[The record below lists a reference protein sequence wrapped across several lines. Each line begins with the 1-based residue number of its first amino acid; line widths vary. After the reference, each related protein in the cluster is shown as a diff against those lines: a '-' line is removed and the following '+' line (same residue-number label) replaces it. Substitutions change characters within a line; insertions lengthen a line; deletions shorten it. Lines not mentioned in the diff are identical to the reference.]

1 MRHSQQALF
10 LALICAAGLGASA
23 QATAPPAPAHSGNST
38 TVVDSSS
45 HPSAQKASATES
57 TATAPAPKAADSAAV
72 AITDAERSALTV
84 LRYDCDVHLTPET
97 HTLSADVHMTVRN
110 DGAQPLQR
118 IALQISS
125 TLQWDFLHANGTNLT
140 LATHTIDNDID
151 HTGQVDE
158 AVAVLPHPLAPGAT
172 LTLDALYSGTVEQS
186 ATRLERL
193 GAPSDVA
200 LASEW
205 DRIEPGFTGLRGVG
219 NVVWFP
225 VSMPPALLGE
235 GTRLFNEIGQWK
247 LREQT
252 ARLRLH
258 VVVEYKDNAPNLAVL
273 NGIVV
278 PPDAGAGVDA
288 AADAAMLPANVL
300 RVASFT
306 LAQGPIGFHAVGL
319 FVLTRQKSA
328 ADGIDVYARDGDEDL
343 TANYAKA
350 ATMVRPLAEQWFGAH
365 PKRPIVVIDLPEQD
379 DLPSEDRNILFAPL
393 RQADAQDLTPVLAHM
408 ASHTYFT
415 SPRVWMSE
423 GVAQFFTTLWTEEV
437 AGRAAAIQQ
446 LNSQRGALALA
457 EPAQPGPDA
466 GQSLIAAYSD
476 IYYRDKSAF
485 VFWMLRGILG
495 DGALGQ
501 ALRAYDPALDREP
514 SYFQRT
520 VQSVHAKSLE
530 WFFDDWIYRDR
541 GLPDLSIA
549 SVYTR
554 ALLLHGGTKN
564 YLTSVEV
571 QNDGPCAAQVPITV
585 QTSATEQN
593 TSVFVPAHGKGTVRV
608 VLPNPAQTVTAND
621 GTVPETGTGTHQTH
635 IDAPPAQ

>member
-1 MRHSQQALF
+1 MHNGQRAFF
-10 LALICAAGLGASA
+10 LALTCAAGMGASA
-23 QATAPPAPAHSGNST
+23 QATAPPASAHSNNSS
-38 TVVDSSS
+38 TVLYSRSRQS
-45 HPSAQKASATES
+45 TQKASATES
-57 TATAPAPKAADSAAV
+57 TATASTPKASGSTAV
-72 AITDAERSALTV
+72 AITDAERSALTI

-97 HTLSADVHMTVRN
+97 HTLSADAHMTVRN

-125 TLQWDFLHANGTNLT
+125 TLQWDFLHANGANLT
-140 LATHTIDNDID
+140 LSAHTIDDDID

-158 AVAVLPHPLAPGAT
+158 AVAILPHPLAPGAT
-172 LTLDALYSGTVEQS
+172 LALDALYSGAVEPS
-186 ATRLERL
+186 AERLERL

-225 VSMPPALLGE
+225 VSLPPALLGE

-247 LREQT
+247 LREQAT
-252 ARLRLH
+252 LIRLH
-258 VVVEYKDNAPNLAVL
+258 VVVEYRDNAPNLAVL

-278 PPDAGAGVDA
+278 PQDAGADT
-288 AADAAMLPANVL
+288 AADAARLPANVL

-328 ADGIDVYARDGDEDL
+328 ADGIDVYAREGDEDL

-350 ATMVRPLAEQWFGAH
+350 AMMVRPLAEQWLGAH

-408 ASHTYFT
+408 EGHAFFQ
-415 SPRVWMSE
+415 SPRVWMNE
-423 GVAQFFTTLWTEEV
+423 GVAQFFTTLWTEHV

-457 EPAQPGPDA
+457 EPAQPGKDA
-466 GQSLIAAYSD
+466 GQSLIEAYSD
-476 IYYRDKSAF
+476 IYYRDKSTF

-514 SYFQRT
+514 SYLQRT
-520 VQSVHAKSLE
+520 VQSVHPKDLE

-571 QNDGPCAAQVPITV
+571 QNDGPSAAQVPVTV

-593 TSVFVPAHGKGTVRV
+593 TSVFVPAHGKSTVRV